1 MDFVGNI
8 HGSTP
13 PPPPAYPG
21 NEHLRLTKDES
32 GKEAKSTEQKFQSE
46 ALKRS
51 TPKREQT
58 SLYQLSERVSADRIS
73 LTMPSTS
80 AHSIDAASSHY
91 RTPESF
97 WYKPNMSRDEAI
109 KFLKGGN
116 RKAGDFLVRDSKT
129 YSGSYGLV
137 VRVDRHQ
144 VPQSVF
150 ENLRADQDPESELV
164 RHFLIECFKE
174 KGVRISGDDRREP
187 FFPSLAALIHQHSHR
202 QLALPVKL
210 NIPLVDLTES
220 NVTQFSGK
228 KYVDSRSARPSA
240 EIFCTHYLYET
251 DTEMLTGKAAM
262 ERCMNDYLQTGE
274 NVNCS
279 VHLKITSEGVTVT
292 DSQRLKFFRKHFPAE
307 SVSFC
312 DFDPHS
318 RLQAKRKVFGLV
330 AKKPNNNSC
339 ILFSEKDSEK
349 APAEAIIESINK
361 IMTRGKISDL
371 NSYSS

>member
-1 MDFVGNI
+1 
-8 HGSTP
+8 
-13 PPPPAYPG
+13 
-21 NEHLRLTKDES
+21 
-32 GKEAKSTEQKFQSE
+32 
-46 ALKRS
+46 
-51 TPKREQT
+51 
-58 SLYQLSERVSADRIS
+58 
-73 LTMPSTS
+73 MPSTS

-251 DTEMLTGKAAM
+251 GD
-262 ERCMNDYLQTGE
+262 
-274 NVNCS
+274 
-279 VHLKITSEGVTVT
+279 VTI
-292 DSQRLKFFRKHFPAE
+292 F
-307 SVSFC
+307 
-312 DFDPHS
+312 
-318 RLQAKRKVFGLV
+318 
-330 AKKPNNNSC
+330 
-339 ILFSEKDSEK
+339 IFS
-349 APAEAIIESINK
+349 
-361 IMTRGKISDL
+361 
-371 NSYSS
+371 